1 VRSLDEQRIL
11 VTGSTDGL
19 GRRVADELAGRGAH
33 VIVHGR
39 APGKVEEAV
48 RETGAAEGLA
58 ADLGDLAQVRRM
70 AGEAGELD
78 TLVNNAGLI
87 ESERRESADGY
98 ELTLAVNHLSHFL
111 LTELL
116 LPRMRE
122 PARIVNVS
130 SIGQVPLDWDDLM
143 FERGYEGYTAYAK
156 SKLAQ
161 VLFTVEL
168 AERLAGRD
176 ITVNAVHPATMMDTK
191 MVLANLGRPRS
202 SVEEG
207 VEAVLRL
214 VADPD
219 LDGASGRF
227 FDGARESAAHA
238 QAYDA
243 AERRRLWEES
253 ERLTRAA
260 TDTPPCARRIRAAR
274 GSARARPS
282 RALAAGHE
290 PSACG
295 WARAERFGPRWL
307 VDGMNVIGSRPTGWW
322 RDRPR
327 AMRELVE
334 ELKRLREPVTVV
346 FDGRPFELED
356 TGEVEVL
363 FASRRGRNAADD
375 DIAALAADAQE
386 PLRVVTSDAELAD
399 RVRRSG
405 VEVVGARAFRRR
417 LDEL

>member
-1 VRSLDEQRIL
+1 VRPLDEQRIL

-19 GRRVADELAGRGAH
+19 GRRVAAEPIGRGAH

-39 APGKVEEAV
+39 DPAKVDEAV
-48 RETGAAEGLA
+48 RETGAAEGCV
-58 ADLGDLAQVRRM
+58 ADLADLAQVRRL

-78 TLVNNAGLI
+78 TLVNNAGVI

-130 SIGQVPLDWDDLM
+130 STGQVPLDWDDLM
-143 FERGYEGYTAYAK
+143 FERGYEAYTAYAK

-176 ITVNAVHPATMMDTK
+176 ITVNALHPATMMDTK

-202 SVEEG
+202 SVEQG

-219 LDGASGRF
+219 LDGLSGRF
-227 FDGARESAAHA
+227 FDGTRESAAHG

-243 AERRRLWEES
+243 AERRRLWDES

-260 TDTPPCARRIRAAR
+260 
-274 GSARARPS
+274 
-282 RALAAGHE
+282 
-290 PSACG
+290 
-295 WARAERFGPRWL
+295 
-307 VDGMNVIGSRPTGWW
+307 
-322 RDRPR
+322 
-327 AMRELVE
+327 
-334 ELKRLREPVTVV
+334 
-346 FDGRPFELED
+346 
-356 TGEVEVL
+356 
-363 FASRRGRNAADD
+363 
-375 DIAALAADAQE
+375 
-386 PLRVVTSDAELAD
+386 
-399 RVRRSG
+399 
-405 VEVVGARAFRRR
+405 
-417 LDEL
+417 